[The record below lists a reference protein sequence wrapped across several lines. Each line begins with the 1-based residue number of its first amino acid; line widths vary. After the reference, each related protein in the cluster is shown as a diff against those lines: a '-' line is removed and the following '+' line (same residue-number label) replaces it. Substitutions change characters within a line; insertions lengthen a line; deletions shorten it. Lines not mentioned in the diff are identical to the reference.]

1 MQEQPQ
7 PQENRQRQSCDAIS
21 LAIEASVTLAPCA
34 STAAPVNS
42 TTPDVTEEPVT
53 IAPPTLLSS
62 PWSGGAAIPGDHKG
76 SRGDSHTRAPDGNI
90 RHSSGNTSRSGEALL
105 TPEAHALPPNIS
117 ASRTRTCGC
126 RTTSCSCA
134 GSAASWTLP
143 TGTRRAARDLWW
155 HCGHQLH
162 EVAPQASEAAGI
174 RGAPVGP
181 AGREPGAHGAVLP
194 LLDQEER
201 GCGRRHRLPQIEGP
215 PGPLEQAVGGRRGL
229 KQQVER
235 RSGGGPGRYPHF
247 LALLLPPQAAQG
259 PLEDKAVTPHTSLD
273 DPLEPSHH

>member
-105 TPEAHALPPNIS
+105 TPEAHAVTMS
-117 ASRTRTCGC
+117 AEAVEGGNCQSYTITRGSSGKRNGNWCYRTIC
-126 RTTSCSCA
+126 
-134 GSAASWTLP
+134 
-143 TGTRRAARDLWW
+143 
-155 HCGHQLH
+155 
-162 EVAPQASEAAGI
+162 
-174 RGAPVGP
+174 
-181 AGREPGAHGAVLP
+181 
-194 LLDQEER
+194 
-201 GCGRRHRLPQIEGP
+201 
-215 PGPLEQAVGGRRGL
+215 
-229 KQQVER
+229 
-235 RSGGGPGRYPHF
+235 
-247 LALLLPPQAAQG
+247 
-259 PLEDKAVTPHTSLD
+259 
-273 DPLEPSHH
+273 